1 MNLPRKAS
9 PASYRT
15 RLFAGLAIVVA
26 VLTGA
31 WAWSLWGPFTD
42 VFTAQQEERLAGIAR
57 TAAVSLAA
65 TAAPL
70 GEYVDEVSQA
80 TTLRVTVIS
89 EDGTVLDDSEE
100 DPSAMENHGDRP
112 EVAAALAGETGIDI
126 RQSETQG
133 IERVYVAVPATY
145 ADTRVVVRVSEPL
158 SDVAAL
164 TSGARRTG
172 LIALLIAALAAVAAA
187 WRLTQSTANPIERL
201 VSSARS
207 MADGDLG
214 TPVPETPGALAPL
227 SEALGTL
234 RDELRDRIGALEA
247 EEQTLRLVLDG
258 LADAVF
264 LLDGGRIRMA
274 NRALAVMFRLR
285 PGDLTG
291 RELADVGLPAS
302 VVAAIASRLDSNQ
315 ASSADLGPD
324 PFLRYHRVTVVPLG
338 TSGEDAGTLVAV
350 SDLTE
355 RMRLDAV
362 RRDFVANASHELKTP
377 VAAILLLAE
386 SAESAA
392 EDGDAGQAAA
402 FVSQL
407 SDEAARLRRLV
418 TDLLDLSRIESVP
431 GADEVTDVRRA
442 IDLALSGHQRAAS
455 TKGLALASDL
465 TAVAG
470 EDVAVR
476 ADPTDVA
483 IALDNLL
490 ANAVTYTERGSVV
503 VRVSADRDTVSIDV
517 ADTGIGI
524 PAENVDRVF
533 ERFYRV
539 DRARSRTSGGTGLG
553 LALVRNVA
561 EKAGG
566 TATIVS
572 EQGVGTTATI
582 RLPRAR

>member
-1 MNLPRKAS
+1 MTFPHAPS
-9 PASYRT
+9 PSSYRA

-26 VLTGA
+26 VLVGT
-31 WAWSLWGPFTD
+31 WAWSLWGPLTD
-42 VFTAQQEERLAGIAR
+42 VFTAQQEERLTDVAR
-57 TAAVSLAA
+57 TAAASLAV
-65 TAAPL
+65 TTAPL
-70 GEYVDEVSQA
+70 GDYVDDISQA
-80 TTLRVTVIS
+80 TTLRVTVVS
-89 EDGTVLDDSEE
+89 RDGTVLADSEE

-133 IERVYVAVPATY
+133 IERVYVAVPAAY
-145 ADTRVVVRVSEPL
+145 ADGTVVVRVSEPL

-164 TSGARRTG
+164 SSSARRTG
-172 LIALLIAALAAVAAA
+172 LVALLVAMAAAVAAA
-187 WRLTQSTANPIERL
+187 WYLTQSTASPIERL
-201 VSSARS
+201 VASARS
-207 MADGDLG
+207 MAGGDLG
-214 TPVPETPGALAPL
+214 AAVPTTPGALAPL
-227 SEALGTL
+227 SDALGTL
-234 RDELRDRIGALEA
+234 RDELRARIGALEA

-258 LADAVF
+258 LTDAVF
-264 LLDGGRIRMA
+264 LLDGGRVRMA

-285 PGDLTG
+285 PGDLAG

-302 VVAAIASRLDSNQ
+302 LVAAIASRLNSRQ
-315 ASSADLGPD
+315 TSSADLGPD

-338 TSGEDAGTLVAV
+338 ASGGDAGTLVVV

-377 VAAILLLAE
+377 VAAMLLLAE
-386 SAESAA
+386 SARSAA
-392 EDGDAGQAAA
+392 EDGDREQAAS

-407 SDEAARLRRLV
+407 SDEAQRLRRLV

-442 IDLALSGHQRAAS
+442 IDLALSGHQRAA
-455 TKGLALASDL
+455 TARGLALSSDL
-465 TAVAG
+465 SAVAG

-490 ANAVTYTERGSVV
+490 ANAVTYTEHGSVV
-503 VRVSADRDTVSIDV
+503 VRVLADRDTVSINV

-566 TATIVS
+566 TAAIVS

-582 RLPRAR
+582 RLPRAK